1 MTAAHRAES
10 SAAPAMLGAMGL
22 NPFRPQSV
30 SAADIAMVVGAVVA
44 VALLVAWAV
53 FG

>member
-1 MTAAHRAES
+1 
-10 SAAPAMLGAMGL
+10 
-22 NPFRPQSV
+22 
-30 SAADIAMVVGAVVA
+30 MVVGAIVV

>member
-1 MTAAHRAES
+1 
-10 SAAPAMLGAMGL
+10 MGL

-30 SAADIAMVVGAVVA
+30 SPADIAMVVGAIVVVA
-44 VALLVAWAV
+44 ALVAWAV

>member
-1 MTAAHRAES
+1 
-10 SAAPAMLGAMGL
+10 MGL

-30 SAADIAMVVGAVVA
+30 SPADIAMVVGAIVV